1 MKNRTRYFVI
11 LSLLIT
17 VVGLGTGL
25 VAYYVGFPASV
36 LAVTSGS
43 QELRYV
49 PRDATLVAYVG
60 VREVMASELRKRLR
74 ETLPDQNN
82 EQQEFQKQTGIN
94 IETDIDHIVAYTE
107 QSASAGNQTPGMIL
121 ARGTFAESKIEA
133 LMREHGA
140 RVEPYKN
147 KRLMIMSGNSFLP
160 KDPGNDASPPVA
172 VTRPDLA
179 LSFLQSGL
187 IAIGSAELVRRTVD
201 FETSGDNLMAND
213 EVMNLIKS
221 LEPGNAWVVGRFDA
235 LRGAAPLPEGLKQLP
250 AITWFTM
257 TGRIADGI
265 SGVLRAETRDEESA
279 NNLRDLMRGFMAL
292 AKLQAG
298 SQPDLQPLVQS
309 LELGGSGK
317 TVALSFSLPA
327 QVLEL
332 LPSSKKAAG
341 TQKAH

>member
-25 VAYYVGFPASV
+25 VAYYVGFPAGV
-36 LAVTSGS
+36 VAATAGP

-49 PRDATLVAYVG
+49 PRDATLVAYVD

-74 ETLPDQNN
+74 ETLPDQTN

-107 QSASAGNQTPGMIL
+107 QSASTGNPTPGMVL

-140 RVEPYKN
+140 RVEPYKD
-147 KRLMIMSGNSFLP
+147 KHLIIVSGNSFLP
-160 KDPGNDASPPVA
+160 KDPGNDASSPVMVA
-172 VTRPDLA
+172 RPDLA
-179 LSFLQSGL
+179 LSFLQTGL
-187 IAIGSAELVRRTVD
+187 VAIGNAELVRRAVD
-201 FETSGDNLMAND
+201 FGNGGDNLTAND
-213 EVMNLIKS
+213 EMMNLIKS
-221 LEPGNAWVVGRFDA
+221 LEPGNAWAVGRFDA
-235 LRGAAPLPEGLKQLP
+235 LRAAANLPDGMKQLP
-250 AITWFTM
+250 AINWFSM

-292 AKLQAG
+292 AKMQAG

-317 TVALSFSLPA
+317 TVALSFSVPA
-327 QVLEL
+327 KVFEL
-332 LPSSKKAAG
+332 LQGGKKATG

>member
-25 VAYYVGFPASV
+25 VAYYGFPAGA
-36 LAVTSGS
+36 LAVTAGP

-49 PRDATLVAYVG
+49 PRNATMVAYVD

-74 ETLPDQNN
+74 ETLPDQSN

-107 QSASAGNQTPGMIL
+107 QSGSTGNPTPGMVL
-121 ARGTFAESKIEA
+121 ARGTFAEAKIEA

-140 RVEPYKN
+140 RVEPYKD
-147 KRLMIMSGNSFLP
+147 KRLIIMSGNSFLP
-160 KDPGNDASPPVA
+160 KDPGNDASPPVM
-172 VTRPDLA
+172 VSRPDLA
-179 LSFLQSGL
+179 LSFLQTGL
-187 IAIGSAELVRRTVD
+187 AAFGNAELVRRAVD
-201 FETSGDNLMAND
+201 FGTGGDNLMAND
-213 EVMNLIKS
+213 DVMNLIKS
-221 LEPGNAWVVGRFDA
+221 LEPGNAWAVGRFDA
-235 LRGAAPLPEGLKQLP
+235 LRGAAPLPEGMKEFP
-250 AITWFTM
+250 AITWFSM

-265 SGVLRAETRDEESA
+265 SGVVRAETRDEESA

-298 SQPDLQPLVQS
+298 SQPGLQPLIQS

-317 TVALSFSLPA
+317 TVALSFSVPA
-327 QVLEL
+327 QVFEL
-332 LPSSKKAAG
+332 LPGSKRAPG
-341 TQKAH
+341 SQKAH

>member
-1 MKNRTRYFVI
+1 MTTRTRYFVI

-25 VAYYVGFPASV
+25 VAYYVGFPAGV
-36 LAVTSGS
+36 LAVGGGP

-49 PRDATLVAYVG
+49 PRDATMVAYVD

-74 ETLPDQNN
+74 QTMPEQDN
-82 EQQEFQKQTGIN
+82 EQREFQKQTGIN

-107 QSASAGNQTPGMIL
+107 QSASAGNQTPGMML

-140 RVEPYKN
+140 RVEPYKD
-147 KRLMIMSGNSFLP
+147 KRLIIVSGNSFLP
-160 KDPGNDASPPVA
+160 KDPGNDASPPVMVA
-172 VTRPDLA
+172 RPDLA

-187 IAIGSAELVRRTVD
+187 VAVGNPDLVRRAVD
-201 FETSGDNLMAND
+201 FGNGGDNLMAND

-221 LEPGNAWVVGRFDA
+221 LESGNAWAVGRFDA
-235 LRGAAPLPEGLKQLP
+235 LRGAANLPEGMKQLP
-250 AITWFTM
+250 AITWFSM

-292 AKLQAG
+292 AKMQAG
-298 SQPDLQPLVQS
+298 SQPGLQPLVQS

-317 TVALSFSLPA
+317 TVALSFSVPA
-327 QVLEL
+327 QVFEL
-332 LPSSKKAAG
+332 LPSSKKTAG

>member
-25 VAYYVGFPASV
+25 VAYYVGFPAGV
-36 LAVTSGS
+36 LAVTAAP

-49 PRDATLVAYVG
+49 PRDAALVAYVD

-74 ETLPDQNN
+74 ETLPEQTS

-107 QSASAGNQTPGMIL
+107 QSASTGNPTPGMVL

-140 RVEPYKN
+140 RVEPYKD
-147 KRLMIMSGNSFLP
+147 KRLIIVSGNSFLP
-160 KDPGNDASPPVA
+160 KDPGNDAGPPVMVA
-172 VTRPDLA
+172 RPDLA
-179 LSFLQSGL
+179 LSFLQTGL
-187 IAIGSAELVRRTVD
+187 VAVGNPELVRRAVD
-201 FETSGDNLMAND
+201 FGTGGDNLTAND
-213 EVMNLIKS
+213 EMMNLIKS
-221 LEPGNAWVVGRFDA
+221 LEPGNAWAVGRFDA
-235 LRGAAPLPEGLKQLP
+235 LRATANLPDGMKQLP
-250 AITWFTM
+250 AINWFSM

-292 AKLQAG
+292 AKMQAG
-298 SQPDLQPLVQS
+298 SQPGLQPLVQS

-317 TVALSFSLPA
+317 TVALSFSVPA
-327 QVLEL
+327 QVFEL
-332 LPSSKKAAG
+332 LPSSRKPAG